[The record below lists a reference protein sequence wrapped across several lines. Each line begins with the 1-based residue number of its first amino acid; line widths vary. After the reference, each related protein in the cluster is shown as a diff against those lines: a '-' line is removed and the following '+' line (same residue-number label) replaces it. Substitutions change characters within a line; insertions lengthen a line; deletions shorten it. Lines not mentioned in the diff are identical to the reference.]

1 MEDSR
6 YWAWKKFCEESD
18 RQVADFNE
26 KPQNRCPFCGGE
38 AEAEAHG
45 NYDGDYDPHFV
56 IECKSCE
63 ARVKTY
69 RFDEAVK
76 QWNRRVESGAPLKY
90 RFEYC
95 VQFRHQRTNEPWRV
109 IKWSIGPLKR
119 ARELLKIML
128 ADNNYRQYEYRVAVH
143 RLTDWEV
150 R

>member
-1 MEDSR
+1 MSDSR
-6 YWAWKKFCEESD
+6 YEAWQKFCAESD
-18 RQVADFNE
+18 RQVADFNA
-26 KPQNRCPFCGGE
+26 KPQKRCPFCGGE
-38 AEAEAHG
+38 AEAHW

-76 QWNRRVESGAPLKY
+76 QWNRRTESGESPKY

-95 VQFRHQRTNEPWRV
+95 VQFRHKRTDEEWSV
-109 IKWSIGPLKR
+109 INWSAGPLKR
-119 ARELLKIML
+119 AREALKNMVL
-128 ADNNYRQYEYRVAVH
+128 DSCYRQYEYRIAV
-143 RLTDWEV
+143 RRFTDWGI